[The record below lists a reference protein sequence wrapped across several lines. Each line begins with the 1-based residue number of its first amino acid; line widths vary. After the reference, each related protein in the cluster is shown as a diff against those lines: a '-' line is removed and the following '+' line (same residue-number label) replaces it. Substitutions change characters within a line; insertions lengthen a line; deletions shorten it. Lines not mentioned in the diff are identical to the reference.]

1 MISDRLLT
9 GRFKVGGNKMQHAS
23 AKSNGVQPVFATL
36 GTMLSMVLF
45 ADAALAQD
53 VAGGVVGNMAGL
65 GAGLPALISNTG
77 ADGSTSYSLSLQILA
92 LMTAMT
98 VLPSLVLGMTS
109 FTRIIIVLSILR
121 QAMGTQQTPPNQVLI
136 AIALF
141 LTFFIMS
148 PTLTTI
154 YDTAADPYL
163 NGKISAESALSTA
176 SGDMKK
182 FMVMNT
188 RKNDL
193 NMFIDLAEE
202 GAVETPDDIPLT
214 VLLPAFITSELKTA
228 FQIGFLLF
236 LPFLVIDMV
245 VASVLMSLGMMMLS
259 PMLVALPF
267 KLLLFVLVDGWSMTV
282 GSLVATYAV

>member
-1 MISDRLLT
+1 
-9 GRFKVGGNKMQHAS
+9 
-23 AKSNGVQPVFATL
+23 
-36 GTMLSMVLF
+36 
-45 ADAALAQD
+45 
-53 VAGGVVGNMAGL
+53 
-65 GAGLPALISNTG
+65 
-77 ADGSTSYSLSLQILA
+77 
-92 LMTAMT
+92 
-98 VLPSLVLGMTS
+98 
-109 FTRIIIVLSILR
+109 
-121 QAMGTQQTPPNQVLI
+121 MGTQQTPPNQVLI

-141 LTFFIMS
+141 LTLFIMS

>member
-1 MISDRLLT
+1 MQRASLISIGHHLAVAAIAILAVD
-9 GRFKVGGNKMQHAS
+9 VG
-23 AKSNGVQPVFATL
+23 FA
-36 GTMLSMVLF
+36 GQAV
-45 ADAALAQD
+45 AQDAASSLAS
-53 VAGGVVGNMAGL
+53 NMAGL
-65 GAGLPALISNTG
+65 GSGIPALISNNG

-92 LMTAMT
+92 LMTAIT

-154 YDTAADPYL
+154 YDTAAEPYL
-163 NGKISAESALSTA
+163 NGSVSAESALSSA

-188 RKNDL
+188 RKDDL
-193 NMFIDLAEE
+193 NMFMDLAEK
-202 GAVETPDDIPLT
+202 GAVEKPEDVPLT

>member
-1 MISDRLLT
+1 MTSVSRIAIFFTTAFLMILSSDA
-9 GRFKVGGNKMQHAS
+9 M
-23 AKSNGVQPVFATL
+23 
-36 GTMLSMVLF
+36 
-45 ADAALAQD
+45 AQD
-53 VAGGVVGNMAGL
+53 TAGNVASNIANNVAGL
-65 GAGLPALISNTG
+65 GAGLPALISSNG
-77 ADGSTSYSLSLQILA
+77 VDGSTSYSLSLQILA

-98 VLPSLVLGMTS
+98 LLPSIVLGMTS

-148 PTLTTI
+148 PTLTNV
-154 YDTAADPYL
+154 YETAAEPYL
-163 NGKISAESALSTA
+163 AGSVSAESALKSAST
-176 SGDMKK
+176 DMKE
-182 FMVMNT
+182 FMVKNT
-188 RKNDL
+188 RKDDL
-193 NMFIDLAEE
+193 NMFMDLAAKD
-202 GAVETPDDIPLT
+202 AVEAPSEIPLT